1 MTELGATGLKPNTLK
16 LLIILM
22 AAADG
27 FATGALLGHPWF
39 GLIGGALLVALA
51 GRTVASGPRL
61 HAWALFMTIPLG
73 WVLEVGA
80 SVLLHGTLP
89 RAYADW
95 IFVAAALAI
104 IAMTALAAIA
114 LPRLRWIVV
123 GFGVLNLLVA
133 VPIGLLAAQM
143 ATGQAI

>member
-1 MTELGATGLKPNTLK
+1 MTDLGATGLRPNTLK

-27 FATGALLGHPWF
+27 FAAGALLGHPWL
-39 GLIGGALLVALA
+39 GLIGGAILVALA

-61 HAWALFMTIPLG
+61 QAWTLFMTIPLG

-80 SVLLHGTLP
+80 AVLLRGALP

-104 IAMTALAAIA
+104 VAMTALAAMA
-114 LPRLRWIVV
+114 LPRLRWFAI
-123 GFGVLNLLVA
+123 GFGVLNLLIAIPV
-133 VPIGLLAAQM
+133 GLLAAQM